1 MFNSLNFSENLRDAI
16 RIAQA
21 FAKENKNDSIGVS
34 HMLRALMH
42 KDAGLHGFLGAL
54 DKDISYIA
62 EWAEVRID
70 EYSKVNTVPELL
82 SADAKLVNVFEE
94 SENIRLKLGLDL
106 TDTLCVLIALVKP
119 NYGYTPDELK
129 SLPLREKEI
138 LDTFIDT
145 NNIKKSFSSQSASG
159 ASQNSGSALSGALF
173 SYCIDKNARI
183 KEGKA
188 DPVVGRDKELMMM
201 VEILGRRSKPN
212 VILVGEPGVGKS
224 ALVEGFVQKII
235 AGQVPSLLKP
245 SIVFELELGALL
257 AGASYK
263 GEIEDRLKKIIKD
276 LKQFD
281 KAILF
286 IDELHTLIDSKG
298 AVGSGVANLLKPEL
312 ARGELTI
319 IGATTQ
325 EEYRKIIEPD
335 AAFSRRFETL
345 TVPEPDHIT
354 ATKMIQSL
362 LPKYEEH
369 HGIKASADVLK
380 EATRLAK
387 RYIKDKRLPDSAVD
401 LLDRT
406 LAAVKMLNETSL
418 NEIQEIETE
427 VAKIVNDASLAEDET
442 LAELKWQHSVLLN
455 KLSPVLLGQIENT
468 EDVLKMDTSA
478 QVKAELDN
486 IVAKLKAALKETKA
500 EISSND
506 IAAII
511 AHKTGIPAGKV
522 KTQERDKLLNIEPQL
537 KKRVIGQNHAIKI
550 LSDTI
555 VESRSGINKQ
565 GQPIGSFFFLGPT
578 GTGKTEL
585 TKAIAEFLFN
595 DEKAMIRFDM
605 SEFKEEHSAAL
616 LYGAPPGYVGYEEG
630 GMLVNKIRQQP
641 YSVVLFDEIEK
652 AHSSVFDTFLQIM
665 DEGVLHDKLGKEGDF
680 GNSIIIFTS
689 NIGSEW
695 ISEQIA
701 KGNLPTSQQ
710 LMEIMSKHFR
720 PEFLARVSEII
731 PFAPISEKNVVKI
744 LEIQLKSLLESL
756 SKQDIKLILSEE
768 AKSELALSGFTPK
781 YGARQL
787 TSVIRNRL
795 RRPIARMLVG
805 GELVKGDVLTIKKSE
820 DSEELIWEIERNG
833 NTFPV
838 VNKENKI
845 EEEVKL

>member
-1 MFNSLNFSENLRDAI
+1 MFNGLNISENLRDAI

-21 FAKENKNDSIGVS
+21 FAKENKNDVIGVS

-42 KDAGLHGFLGAL
+42 KDAGLHPFLNAIN
-54 DKDISYIA
+54 KDIAYIS

-70 EYSKVNTVPELL
+70 EYNKVNTTPEILN
-82 SADAKLVNVFEE
+82 ADTKLVGIFEE
-94 SENIRLKLGLDL
+94 AENIRLRLGLDL
-106 TDTLCVLIALVKP
+106 TDCICVLIALVKP
-119 NYGYTPDELK
+119 NYGYTADQLK

-138 LDTFIDT
+138 LDTFIDNT
-145 NNIKKSFSSQSASG
+145 NVKKTFASSMLPNEAN
-159 ASQNSGSALSGALF
+159 QNQLSGALY
-173 SYCIDKNARI
+173 SYCIDKNARA
-183 KEGKA
+183 KEGKS

-201 VEILGRRSKPN
+201 IEILGRRSKPN
-212 VILVGEPGVGKS
+212 VILIGEPGVGKS

-235 AGQVPSLLKP
+235 SGQVPTLLKS

-276 LKQFD
+276 LKQLD

-298 AVGSGVANLLKPEL
+298 SVGSGVANLLKPEL

-325 EEYRKIIEPD
+325 EEFRKILEPD

-345 TVPEPDHIT
+345 SVPEPDHVT

-369 HGIKASADVLK
+369 HGIKASAQVLK

-406 LAAVKMLNETSL
+406 LAAVKMMNETSL
-418 NEIQEIETE
+418 NELKEVEDSINKINQDTEILEE
-427 VAKIVNDASLAEDET
+427 EKLQ
-442 LAELKWQHSVLLN
+442 ELKWQHHTLLS

-468 EDVLKMDTSA
+468 EDVNRMETSS
-478 QVKAELDN
+478 QVLNELEN
-486 IVAKLKAALKETKA
+486 LLEKLKSSLKVIKS
-500 EISSND
+500 EITPQD

-511 AHKTGIPAGKV
+511 AHKTGIPVGKIQ
-522 KTQERDKLLNIEPQL
+522 TQERDKLLNIEPHL

-665 DEGVLHDKLGKEGDF
+665 DEGTLHDKLGKEGDF
-680 GNSIIIFTS
+680 SNSIIIFTS

-695 ISEQIA
+695 IAEQIS
-701 KGNLPTSQQ
+701 KGILPTSQQ

-731 PFAPISEKNVVKI
+731 PFAPISEKNVVRI

-756 SKQDIKLILSEE
+756 QKQGIGLVLSEA
-768 AKSELALSGFTPK
+768 AKTELATSGFTPK

-805 GELVKGDVLTIKKSE
+805 GELIKGDLLKIHIIE
-820 DSEELIWEIERNG
+820 GNEELTWEIEREG
-833 NTFPV
+833 NSFA
-838 VNKENKI
+838 VNKQTKL